1 MPTPA
6 GKLVALLT
14 ALVLTLG
21 LAGCSDDQLDGEAA
35 AATVQGFFDVLN
47 RETGKPTDFEPFVTG
62 VRTPP
67 RCGGRARS

>member
-47 RETGKPTDFEPFVTG
+47 RETGSRPTSNP
-62 VRTPP
+62 
-67 RCGGRARS
+67 S